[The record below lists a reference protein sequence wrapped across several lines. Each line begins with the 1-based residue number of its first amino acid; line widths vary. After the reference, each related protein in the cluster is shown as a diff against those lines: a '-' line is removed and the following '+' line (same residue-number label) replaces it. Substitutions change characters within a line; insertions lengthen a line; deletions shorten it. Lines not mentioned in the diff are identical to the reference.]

1 MRLAVS
7 LEKRKIGK
15 IIQKGSD
22 YVIVEVCGMTDVG
35 QLREHNE
42 DSFLIRGFED
52 GKPLGVCVLADGMGG
67 HNAGEVASGMAAQ
80 IICDD
85 LMSCINQMDSDRI
98 THYMAASIDYA
109 NSEIYEMSLKN
120 PLQAGMGTTVVVT
133 AVKDNFVRIANIG
146 DSCAY
151 VVSDIVMRKIT
162 VDHSVVEELVQSGSI
177 TRAEARNH
185 PDKNIITR
193 AVGTERFVDADYFDY
208 TPVGGETILMCSD
221 GLCEMVSDK
230 AIKKILNTEE
240 TLQGAV
246 KALIDEANRC
256 GGVDNITVVAL
267 KFKKE
272 ENI

>member
-1 MRLAVS
+1 MF
-7 LEKRKIGK
+7 
-15 IIQKGSD
+15 
-22 YVIVEVCGMTDVG
+22 VEVCGMTDVG

-42 DSFLIRGFED
+42 DSFLIRGFDD
-52 GKPLGVCVLADGMGG
+52 GKLSGICVLADGMGG

-80 IICDD
+80 IICDELTESLEEKD
-85 LMSCINQMDSDRI
+85 DKQIALN
-98 THYMAASIDYA
+98 MASAIDYA

-120 PLQAGMGTTVVVT
+120 SAQAGMGTTVVV
-133 AVKDNFVRIANIG
+133 AFVKDGLVRIANIG

-162 VDHSVVEELVQSGSI
+162 IDHSVVEELVQSGSI

-193 AVGTERFVDADYFDY
+193 AVGTEKFVDADYFDY
-208 TPVGGETILMCSD
+208 VPVGGETILICSD

-230 AIKKILNTEE
+230 MIKKILNTEE
-240 TLQGAV
+240 TLSNAL

-267 KFKKE
+267 RFKKE

>member
-1 MRLAVS
+1 ML
-7 LEKRKIGK
+7 
-15 IIQKGSD
+15 
-22 YVIVEVCGMTDVG
+22 VEVCGMTDVG

-42 DSFLIRGFED
+42 DCFLIRGFENSKLS
-52 GKPLGVCVLADGMGG
+52 GICVLADGMGG

-80 IICDD
+80 IICDELTESLNEED
-85 LMSCINQMDSDRI
+85 NNKIALD
-98 THYMAASIDYA
+98 MAAAIDYA

-120 PLQAGMGTTVVVT
+120 SAQAGMGTTVVAT
-133 AVKDNFVRIANIG
+133 FVKDGLVRIANIG

-151 VVSDIVMRKIT
+151 VISDIVMRKIT
-162 VDHSVVEELVQSGSI
+162 VDHSLVEELVQSGSI

-208 TPVGGETILMCSD
+208 IPVGGETILMCSD

-230 AIKKILNTEE
+230 NIKKILNTAE
-240 TLQGAV
+240 TLKDGV

-256 GGVDNITVVAL
+256 GGVDNITIVAL
-267 KFKKE
+267 RFKKE

>member
-1 MRLAVS
+1 M
-7 LEKRKIGK
+7 
-15 IIQKGSD
+15 
-22 YVIVEVCGMTDVG
+22 YVEVCAMTDVG

-42 DSFLIRGFED
+42 DSYLIRGFDD
-52 GKPLGVCVLADGMGG
+52 GKLSGVCVLADGMGG
-67 HNAGEVASGMAAQ
+67 HNAGEVASGMAAR
-80 IICDD
+80 IICDE
-85 LMSCINQMDSDRI
+85 LMESLDETDTNKIIHN
-98 THYMAASIDYA
+98 MATAIDYA

-120 PLQAGMGTTVVVT
+120 SAQAGMGTTVVV
-133 AVKDNFVRIANIG
+133 ALVKEGLVRIANIG

-162 VDHSVVEELVQSGSI
+162 TDHSVVEELVQSGSI

-193 AVGTERFVDADYFDY
+193 AVGTEKFVDADYFDY
-208 TPVGGETILMCSD
+208 VPVGGETILMCSD

-230 AIKKILNTEE
+230 VIKKILNAE
-240 TLQGAV
+240 GALCDSV

-267 KFKKE
+267 RFKKE